1 MKFYYKERTAKNQCK
16 VLSEEKGMLTI
27 QMRNGG
33 KFLVSKK
40 SVLKEDINN
49 VFDKA
54 FSVAANDLQGGTI
67 KNPKAYGYNIARNS
81 STELH
86 RGLSLDDKQSWA
98 NADEFL
104 SGFIEG
110 IKKAMQG

>member
-40 SVLKEDINN
+40 SVLKEALNLPSGSNGIVTEDVVKMLYLVAGWIEDNKALKASYPNDISKW
-49 VFDKA
+49 VRT
-54 FSVAANDLQGGTI
+54 L
-67 KNPKAYGYNIARNS
+67 
-81 STELH
+81 
-86 RGLSLDDKQSWA
+86 
-98 NADEFL
+98 
-104 SGFIEG
+104 EG
-110 IKKAMQG
+110 IALDIYDRRSYL